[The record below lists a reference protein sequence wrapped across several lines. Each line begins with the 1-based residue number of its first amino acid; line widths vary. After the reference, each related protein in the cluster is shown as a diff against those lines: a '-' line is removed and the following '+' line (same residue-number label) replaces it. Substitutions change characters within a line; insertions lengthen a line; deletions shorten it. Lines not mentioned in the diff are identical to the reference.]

1 MYMRDK
7 SLNKHLP
14 IDYVVN
20 IGKEKFIVETMYLY
34 RSNTILTRMQAFMDR
49 FNEDLTG
56 TKQVV
61 IDNVNYKVFGK
72 YKVKETFAGEES
84 LTELLTQYVERSV
97 SMNY

>member
-1 MYMRDK
+1 MRDK
-7 SLNKHLP
+7 SLNKNLP
-14 IDYVVN
+14 MDYVVN
-20 IGKEKFIVETMYLY
+20 IGKEKFVVETMYLY
-34 RSNTILTRMQAFMDR
+34 HSNTILTRMQAFMDR
-49 FNEDLTG
+49 FNEDLTS
-56 TKQVV
+56 TKQVI